1 MIIGIHGPYFI
12 DCPYTY
18 KLLCSFVDQTIGYIQ
33 FQSTRMNL
41 QQLRYLRET
50 IRNDFNL
57 TTAAAVLFTSQP
69 GISKAI
75 RELEDELGV
84 VIFKRQAKRLLGLT
98 EEGVEIA
105 KVAER
110 LLTEADNL
118 KRVATE
124 FKQGDEGELQIA
136 ATHTQARYTLPAAIM
151 VLKKEFPKVVIRIR
165 QGTPSQIVAML
176 KQGEADFGI
185 ATEALSADSEL
196 TAERLFS
203 WQHVVIAPPG
213 HAILNKKT
221 VSPASIVNYPIVTYG
236 KEFAGRSRIDAVFA
250 AQGLTPN
257 VVLEASDSDVIKTYV
272 ALGLG
277 LGLVSELAV
286 EKGGAALRFDPP
298 LFDNQTYVAYRKGR
312 LLKRFEQL
320 FIKSL
325 AEQK

>member
-1 MIIGIHGPYFI
+1 
-12 DCPYTY
+12 
-18 KLLCSFVDQTIGYIQ
+18 
-33 FQSTRMNL
+33 MNL

-57 TTAAAVLFTSQP
+57 TSAAAVLFTSQP

-84 VIFKRQAKRLLGLT
+84 VIFRRQAKRLIGLT
-98 EEGVEIA
+98 DEGVEIA

-136 ATHTQARYTLPAAIM
+136 ATHTQARYTLPVAIM
-151 VLKKEFPKVVIRIR
+151 ALKKQFPKVTIRIR
-165 QGTPSQIVAML
+165 QGTPTQIVAML
-176 KQGEADFGI
+176 KQGEADFGV
-185 ATEALSADSEL
+185 ATEALSADGEL
-196 TAERLFS
+196 TAEKLFS
-203 WQHVVIAPPG
+203 WQHVLIAPVG
-213 HAILNKKT
+213 HPILLEKT
-221 VSPASIVNYPIVTYG
+221 VTPASIVSYPIITYG

-250 AQGLTPN
+250 SQGLTPN

-272 ALGLG
+272 NLGLG
-277 LGLVSELAV
+277 LGVVSELAI
-286 EKGGAALRFDPP
+286 EKGVPMRAFKPA

-320 FIKSL
+320 FIKALS
-325 AEQK
+325 EQK

>member
-1 MIIGIHGPYFI
+1 
-12 DCPYTY
+12 
-18 KLLCSFVDQTIGYIQ
+18 LVDQTRSYMQNNDSVIFCLIN
-33 FQSTRMNL
+33 MNL

-57 TTAAAVLFTSQP
+57 TAAAAVLFTSQP

-84 VIFKRQAKRLLGLT
+84 IIFKRQAKRLLGLT
-98 EEGVEIA
+98 DEGVEIA

-124 FKQGDEGELQIA
+124 FKLGDEGELHIA

-151 VLKKEFPKVVIRIR
+151 VLKTAFPKVSVRIR
-165 QGTPSQIVAML
+165 QGTPTQIVTML

-185 ATEALSADSEL
+185 ATEALSTDNEL
-196 TAERLFS
+196 TAERLFA
-203 WQHVVIAPPG
+203 WKHVLIAPPD
-213 HAILNKKT
+213 HPVLKEKS
-221 VSPASIVNYPIVTYG
+221 VCPASIIAYPIVTYG
-236 KEFAGRSRIDAVFA
+236 REFAGRTRIDAVFA
-250 AQGLTPN
+250 AQGLVPN

-277 LGLVSELAV
+277 LGVVSELAV
-286 EKGGAALRFDPP
+286 DKSTPAIEFDPP
-298 LFDNQTYVAYRKGR
+298 LFENQTYVAYRKGR

-320 FIKSL
+320 FIKALSSS
-325 AEQK
+325 A

>member
-1 MIIGIHGPYFI
+1 
-12 DCPYTY
+12 
-18 KLLCSFVDQTIGYIQ
+18 
-33 FQSTRMNL
+33 MNL

-57 TTAAAVLFTSQP
+57 TSAAAVLFTSQP

-84 VIFKRQAKRLLGLT
+84 VIFRRQAKRLIGLT
-98 EEGVEIA
+98 DEGVEIA

-118 KRVATE
+118 KRVASE

-136 ATHTQARYTLPAAIM
+136 ATHTQARYTLPVAIM
-151 VLKKEFPKVVIRIR
+151 ALKKQFPKVTIRIR
-165 QGTPSQIVAML
+165 QGTPTQIVAML
-176 KQGEADFGI
+176 KQGEADFGV
-185 ATEALSADSEL
+185 ATEALSADGEL
-196 TAERLFS
+196 TAEKLFS
-203 WQHVVIAPPG
+203 WQHVLIAPVG
-213 HAILNKKT
+213 HPILLEKT
-221 VSPASIVNYPIVTYG
+221 VTPASIVSYPIVTYG

-250 AQGLTPN
+250 SQGLTPN

-272 ALGLG
+272 NLGLG
-277 LGLVSELAV
+277 LGVVSELAV
-286 EKGGAALRFDPP
+286 EKGAPMLVFKPA

-320 FIKSL
+320 FIKALS
-325 AEQK
+325 EQK

>member
-1 MIIGIHGPYFI
+1 
-12 DCPYTY
+12 
-18 KLLCSFVDQTIGYIQ
+18 
-33 FQSTRMNL
+33 MNL

-84 VIFKRQAKRLLGLT
+84 VIFRRQAKRLLGLT
-98 EEGVEIA
+98 DEGVEIA

-118 KRVATE
+118 KRVASE

-151 VLKKEFPKVVIRIR
+151 ALKKQFPKVTIRIR

-196 TAERLFS
+196 TAEKLFS

-213 HAILNKKT
+213 HPILSEKS

-277 LGLVSELAV
+277 LGVVSELAV
-286 EKGGAALRFDPP
+286 EKGALALVFKPA

-320 FIKSL
+320 FIKAL
-325 AEQK
+325 ADQK

>member
-1 MIIGIHGPYFI
+1 
-12 DCPYTY
+12 
-18 KLLCSFVDQTIGYIQ
+18 
-33 FQSTRMNL
+33 MNL

-75 RELEDELGV
+75 RELEEELGV
-84 VIFKRQAKRLLGLT
+84 IIFKRQAKRLLGLT
-98 EEGVEIA
+98 DEGIEIA

-118 KRVATE
+118 KRVASE
-124 FKQGDEGELQIA
+124 FKLGDEGELHIA

-151 VLKKEFPKVVIRIR
+151 ILKKAFPKVSVRIR

-185 ATEALSADSEL
+185 ATEALSTDVEL
-196 TAERLFS
+196 TAERLFA
-203 WQHVVIAPPG
+203 WKHVLIAPVEHP
-213 HAILNKKT
+213 ILKEKS
-221 VSPASIVNYPIVTYG
+221 VSPASIIAYPIVTYG
-236 KEFAGRSRIDAVFA
+236 REFAGRTRIDAVFA
-250 AQGLTPN
+250 AQGLVPN

-277 LGLVSELAV
+277 LGVVSELAV
-286 EKGGAALRFDPP
+286 DKTTPTIEFDPP
-298 LFDNQTYVAYRKGR
+298 LFENQTYVAYRKGR

-320 FIKSL
+320 FIKALSSNS
-325 AEQK
+325 